1 MEGPLT
7 QHGAQTREVVIEG
20 IQHAEPVAAAVD
32 FEAFDRGQTIIGLD
46 IFSIRSQ
53 GHSIGTGQRLENG
66 TRHTRLDFEKRHNVT
81 RAGACRYFS
90 ALSASA

>member
-1 MEGPLT
+1 MESSLAK
-7 QHGAQTREVVIEG
+7 HRAQPREIVVER

-46 IFSIRSQ
+46 IFSISSQ